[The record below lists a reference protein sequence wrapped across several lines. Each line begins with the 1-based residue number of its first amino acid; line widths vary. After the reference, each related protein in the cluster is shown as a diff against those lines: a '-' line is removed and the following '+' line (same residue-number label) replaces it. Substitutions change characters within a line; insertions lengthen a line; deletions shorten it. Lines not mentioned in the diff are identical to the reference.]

1 MLKNDIRINSNFIWQ
16 LLTEREVLTIR
27 EIQELTNFEENII
40 YITLGWLAKEN
51 KIQFTLKDNTI
62 YIELPK
68 TFHEKFY

>member
-62 YIELPK
+62 YIELPE